1 MGDNDPTLTQAA
13 EPETT
18 PERAGKYRIAGRI
31 GQGGMGIV
39 YRGTD
44 EDLGRTV
51 ALKFLPPELAGN
63 SEAAHRFL
71 REARAASAL
80 DHPNIGTIFG
90 VEETADHRRFIVM
103 AFYEGRNLHERM
115 KDTLH
120 PIGPA
125 EALSI
130 AVQVAR
136 GLAAAHANEVVHR
149 DIKPSNILIT
159 SQGVVKIV
167 DFGLAAM
174 VDAEQLT
181 VAGTSMGTPAY
192 MSPEQAL
199 GKPVDRRSD
208 IWSLG
213 VVLLEMLTHERV
225 FRAEAMQGVLYQ
237 VVHGEI
243 AGLGRL
249 QQPLRGVVARALDR
263 DPEKRWQ
270 SANDFLEALEGL
282 SGTLPELKAA
292 RVPRRIFRLAGVLPV
307 VAIFLAVLLGGGVY
321 YGKFRGPGKVAVAP
335 RSSSIF
341 DKYRQ
346 AVDLMTR
353 WDKEGNLERAAAL
366 LAENVKADPTFA
378 LGFARLAETQRLRYA
393 LTRDQKALD
402 EASRNAEEALRLNP
416 ELAPVQVV
424 WGRVQALRG
433 NNDLAMASFERAVRT
448 DPNDADAQL
457 AIARQYE
464 RLGRL
469 ADSEAAFRK
478 AGVLEPDGI
487 ASHDFYANFLY
498 RQGRFGDA
506 IREWQTALRLAPDH
520 LPDLVNLGAALV
532 ETGELDEGI
541 AVYKKV
547 IELKPTA
554 MAFNNLGVVYDRLE
568 RNTEA
573 VEAFHRAIEMT
584 PDSYLFEGNLAVA
597 YWKIGGL
604 GDQAQQTFTRAI
616 ELGEKV
622 RRENPRDA
630 EVQKYLAGYYARTN
644 NQSLA
649 LQRIETA
656 LTLSPNSPDIQATG
670 AQVYELLGQRKKA
683 LVLAKRAMELG
694 FPRKR
699 LEQESPELAHLLPES
714 R

>member
-136 GLAAAHANEVVHR
+136 GLAAAHAHEVVHR

-181 VAGTSMGTPAY
+181 EAGTRMGTPAY

-199 GKPVDRRSD
+199 GKTVDRRSD

-402 EASRNAEEALRLNP
+402 EANEHLDASWRGERQPDRYKAWVQDRKPEDEQYDSLLR
-416 ELAPVQVV
+416 
-424 WGRVQALRG
+424 RVAAMQAVL
-433 NNDLAMASFERAVRT
+433 DAS
-448 DPNDADAQL
+448 
-457 AIARQYE
+457 
-464 RLGRL
+464 
-469 ADSEAAFRK
+469 ADSAARPRH
-478 AGVLEPDGI
+478 AARRSRRRPDGRPYVTVHVLSSTARKSADGREYHI
-487 ASHDFYANFLY
+487 AL
-498 RQGRFGDA
+498 
-506 IREWQTALRLAPDH
+506 
-520 LPDLVNLGAALV
+520 
-532 ETGELDEGI
+532 
-541 AVYKKV
+541 
-547 IELKPTA
+547 
-554 MAFNNLGVVYDRLE
+554 
-568 RNTEA
+568 
-573 VEAFHRAIEMT
+573 T
-584 PDSYLFEGNLAVA
+584 PG
-597 YWKIGGL
+597 
-604 GDQAQQTFTRAI
+604 
-616 ELGEKV
+616 
-622 RRENPRDA
+622 
-630 EVQKYLAGYYARTN
+630 
-644 NQSLA
+644 QSLA
-649 LQRIETA
+649 AEIERLVPVSQWSA
-656 LTLSPNSPDIQATG
+656 LTSTTPLNVAMIPNLNWKRTVPGDGHTLIDAW
-670 AQVYELLGQRKKA
+670 RDR
-683 LVLAKRAMELG
+683 VLA
-694 FPRKR
+694 
-699 LEQESPELAHLLPES
+699 LEEWPWHDAAKAHNLSYVVEEWASAPLRCHLLLYVADARGP
-714 R
+714 